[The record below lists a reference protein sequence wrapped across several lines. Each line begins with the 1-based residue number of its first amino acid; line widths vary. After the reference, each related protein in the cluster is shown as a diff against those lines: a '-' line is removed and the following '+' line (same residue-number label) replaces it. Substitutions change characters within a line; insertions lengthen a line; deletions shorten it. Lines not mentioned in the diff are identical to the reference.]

1 MPIFC
6 SKCKRLVA
14 RRGNSLRNYREFFA
28 FTPFVKFST
37 AFDPAEHVLFFS
49 RDASGPAHSTP
60 PERGDHGFWPLR
72 NDYRSIFLLSGPGIK
87 PALLGAIEMVSLKD
101 RFAATLGASCPAP

>member
-72 NDYRSIFLLSGPGIK
+72 HDYRSIFLLSGPGIK
-87 PALLGAIEMVSLKD
+87 PGQLGSVEMISLD
-101 RFAATLGASCPAP
+101 SRLQQAMDLSCQK